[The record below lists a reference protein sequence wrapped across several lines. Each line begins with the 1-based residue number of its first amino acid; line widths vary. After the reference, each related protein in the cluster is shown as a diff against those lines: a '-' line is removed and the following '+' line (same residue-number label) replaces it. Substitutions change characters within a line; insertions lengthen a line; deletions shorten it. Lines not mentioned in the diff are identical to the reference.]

1 MAVAQK
7 VSLLGKNLPLLS
19 DFSNLSATSMRMASK
34 SLPARG
40 AKEDRPAIFKIQID
54 LLSIS
59 LALAV

>member
-1 MAVAQK
+1 
-7 VSLLGKNLPLLS
+7 
-19 DFSNLSATSMRMASK
+19 MRMASK